1 MKSSDLNHFLL
12 GNLNATTLKS
22 IIDTDVEKYEASL
35 KVPQSIINLNY
46 HEDAEI
52 LLDAVKTSRLL
63 TETVSGV
70 FTSLHLAFIC
80 DCLTLSENITYENEQ
95 LKDIVFSFADSEIN
109 CGFKTEEEIRE
120 IIKALRN
127 F

>member
-22 IIDTDVEKYEASL
+22 IIDKDVEKYEASL